1 MLLQFQIDGDKVL
14 SRNLRILADGVTN
27 FTSEFRKIG
36 DVLEKSGSQNIDSGG
51 SET

>member
-14 SRNLRILADGVTN
+14 SRNLRILADGVTD
-27 FTSEFRKIG
+27 FSSEFRKVG
-36 DVLEKSGSQNIDSGG
+36 EMLERSGSENIDSGG